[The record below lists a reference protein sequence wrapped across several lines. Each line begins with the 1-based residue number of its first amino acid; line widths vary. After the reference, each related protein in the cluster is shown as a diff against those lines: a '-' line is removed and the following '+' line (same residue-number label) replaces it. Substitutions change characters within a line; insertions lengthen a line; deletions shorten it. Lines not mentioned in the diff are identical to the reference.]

1 MRNVRSLE
9 VGAFGRGLGLIAIAM
24 LLILAAVRVHRGESF
39 TPSAPP
45 APSLSSDPLGRELAR
60 CRALGLAAADDA
72 DCKAAWAENRRR
84 FFGSPALDAAAV
96 PQKSE
101 TPPATTLEGR

>member
-1 MRNVRSLE
+1 MRVRSLE
-9 VGAFGRGLGLIAIAM
+9 TRAFGRALGLIAVVMA
-24 LLILAAVRVHRGESF
+24 LVLAVLRVHRGESF

-45 APSLSSDPLGRELAR
+45 APSLSADPLGRELAR
-60 CRALGLAAADDA
+60 CRAIGLAAADDA

-84 FFGSPALDAAAV
+84 FFGSSAPEAAAT

-101 TPPATTLEGR
+101 ITPAAKLEGR

>member
-1 MRNVRSLE
+1 MRVHSLE
-9 VGAFGRGLGLIAIAM
+9 TRAFGRGLGLIAIA
-24 LLILAAVRVHRGESF
+24 LLVIMAALRVHRGEGF

-45 APSLSSDPLGRELAR
+45 APSLSSDPLARELAR
-60 CRALGLAAADDA
+60 CRGMGLTVADDA

-84 FFGSPALDAAAV
+84 FFGSSAPEAAAT

-101 TPPATTLEGR
+101 IAPAAKPEGR